1 MRACR
6 QQSMPACR
14 FRVEIHFHR
23 SWGLGSGKS
32 EIHRIRKESSA
43 PGPPNHCV
51 TATGRSNR
59 QVHAGAHHGAI
70 SATTTPSVTATGR
83 CIGSAHNGA
92 EGGNPDRSRHRQS
105 RGNHEATRGHQRPT
119 ESRAR
124 VDGAINACRCDSC
137 SRSSTYGCLQNSG
150 DLESSLAARA
160 ARPRFRQSAPA
171 CSPASC
177 RWHEPRRARTCR
189 NQAQSRSRLFEHR
202 APFLDLMT
210 KLWPSMSQ

>member
-1 MRACR
+1 MPTAACLHAVSASR
-6 QQSMPACR
+6 FTFTDRGVWAAGNPRFIASERKVLRPALQ
-14 FRVEIHFHR
+14 I
-23 SWGLGSGKS
+23 
-32 EIHRIRKESSA
+32 
-43 PGPPNHCV
+43 
-51 TATGRSNR
+51 TASLRPAGR
-59 QVHAGAHHGAI
+59 
-70 SATTTPSVTATGR
+70 TGR
-83 CIGSAHNGA
+83 CMQVLTTAPSRPRRPQVSLLPEGA
-92 EGGNPDRSRHRQS
+92 SEVRTTAPK
-105 RGNHEATRGHQRPT
+105 EAIRTGHVT

>member
-6 QQSMPACR
+6 QQHACMCR
-14 FRVEIHFHR
+14 FRRRDSLSQIVGFGQREIRDSSHQK
-23 SWGLGSGKS
+23 GKFCARPS
-32 EIHRIRKESSA
+32 KSLR
-43 PGPPNHCV
+43 HCD
-51 TATGRSNR
+51 R
-59 QVHAGAHHGAI
+59 QVEPAGAC
-70 SATTTPSVTATGR
+70 R
-83 CIGSAHNGA
+83 CS
-92 EGGNPDRSRHRQS
+92 PRRHLGHDDPKCHCYRKVHRKCAQRRRRRQS

>member
-1 MRACR
+1 
-6 QQSMPACR
+6 MPACR

-105 RGNHEATRGHQRPT
+105 RGNHEATRGPQRPT
-119 ESRAR
+119 ESRSTTVRSTRAGATAAHVAAPMGASKTVETSRARSPLVQRGLGFVRALLHAHQLR
-124 VDGAINACRCDSC
+124 VDGM
-137 SRSSTYGCLQNSG
+137 
-150 DLESSLAARA
+150 SLGE
-160 ARPRFRQSAPA
+160 
-171 CSPASC
+171 
-177 RWHEPRRARTCR
+177 HEPAAIRRNHVRASLSI
-189 NQAQSRSRLFEHR
+189 APRSL
-202 APFLDLMT
+202 T
-210 KLWPSMSQ
+210 S

>member
-1 MRACR
+1 
-6 QQSMPACR
+6 MPACR
-14 FRVEIHFHR
+14 SVTRFTFTDRGVWAAGNPRFIA
-23 SWGLGSGKS
+23 S
-32 EIHRIRKESSA
+32 ERKVLRPA
-43 PGPPNHCV
+43 LQI